1 MWRVAAVVLFFIV
14 VILAAAMISLA
25 PRPAPFTGP
34 SEGFLG
40 GNDASLY
47 YVTDN
52 GRPVIIFLNGEWS
65 SSSRSSSNTATRTSM
80 TDVTL
85 HAKGKPDVT
94 LNWESTKPDIATVNG
109 NAFALTGGSVVR
121 VGPDG
126 TIEQL
131 PFAPPPGKP
140 DPEYL
145 KRLRTHFAG
154 EVKPK

>member
-47 YVTDN
+47 YVIDN
-52 GRPVIIFLNGEWS
+52 GRPLVVFLNGEWS
-65 SSSRSSSNTATRTSM
+65 STSRSSSNTATRTST

-85 HAKGKPDVT
+85 HAKGKPDVS
-94 LNWESTKPDIATVNG
+94 LKWDSTKPDLATVNG
-109 NAFALTGGSVVR
+109 NAFTLTGGSVFR

-126 TIEQL
+126 TVEQL
-131 PFAPPPGKP
+131 PFAPPPAKP
-140 DPEYL
+140 DQEYL
-145 KRLRTHFAG
+145 KRLSAHFAG
-154 EVKPK
+154 NVKPK